1 MSTIATRLEKIEA
14 QTNDTVQFTRIIGDA
29 IRQIIMENTDA
40 SAALRTAR
48 DQLATVAS
56 PYDVSAQ
63 YWLNAAAVM
72 LGEVEPPRLTID
84 ADARR
89 V

>member
-1 MSTIATRLEKIEA
+1 MGNLATRLEKIEA
-14 QTNDTVQFTRIIGDA
+14 QTNDTAQYTRIIGGA

-48 DQLATVAS
+48 AQLAAIAS
-56 PYDVSAQ
+56 PYDVNAQ